1 MNIDGGLGILP
12 WIGTWNSNKRGVK
25 MLEII
30 KSIFLPFEEVH
41 KKAPDNQFPE
51 VFRLK
56 SN

>member
-1 MNIDGGLGILP
+1 
-12 WIGTWNSNKRGVK
+12 

-56 SN
+56 SNLQSEMNVSGHPELADDVIVNAVL